1 MNPSTDH
8 STGEIREKNAGANA
22 EIAESA
28 GTGGATGT
36 DSPLTS
42 EDNIAQIQEQ
52 VLETE
57 QAAKDSENIGSIGHI
72 NQEAVVQESLKLPII
87 LIGSLIYSFGINV
100 FLKPL
105 HLYSG
110 GFMGMCQLIQTLLQ
124 DYVHIIPKNA
134 DITGI
139 LYWILNAPALA
150 YAYKKMRRRFFYK
163 SIFSVSAITVAMA
176 MIPIPTEPILSD
188 FLGNAIIAGLVCGT
202 GIGVI
207 LRMGAADG
215 GLDLVGMIVISL
227 RGKSSVGQLG
237 MYVNLCL
244 YAIYL
249 FLFDVQTVIYCIIY
263 SFFSSFACDRMH
275 TQNINAQILVISSL
289 KDTTDMEVE
298 IMGKLNRG
306 ITRIHAQGA
315 FTNEERKV
323 LLIMVSKYEVNRV
336 RGMVKRHD
344 PRAFIIVN
352 EGVNVDGHFIKKL
365 T

>member
-1 MNPSTDH
+1 MKRK
-8 STGEIREKNAGANA
+8 EQM
-22 EIAESA
+22 
-28 GTGGATGT
+28 TGT
-36 DSPLTS
+36 EAGEPLQERKPLSSQDSI
-42 EDNIAQIQEQ
+42 EQIQEQ

-57 QAAKDSENIGSIGHI
+57 QEEINAEDIGSIGHI
-72 NQEAVVQESLKLPII
+72 NQEAVVQESLKLPMI
-87 LIGSLIYSFGINV
+87 LLGAVIYSFGVNV

-105 HLYSG
+105 HIYSG
-110 GFMGMCQLIQTLLQ
+110 GFMGMSQLIQTLLH
-124 DYVHIIPKNA
+124 DYARVLPSGT

-139 LYWILNAPALA
+139 LYWILNAPALL
-150 YAYKKMRRRFFYK
+150 YAWKTMRRRFFYK
-163 SIFSVSAITVAMA
+163 SIFAVSAITVAMGL
-176 MIPIPTEPILSD
+176 IPIPTQPMLDD
-188 FLGNAIIAGLVCGT
+188 FLGNTIIAGLVCGT

-215 GLDLVGMIVISL
+215 GLDLVGMIFISL

-237 MYVNLCL
+237 MYVNLFL

-249 FLFDVQTVIYCIIY
+249 FVFDVQTVIYSIIY
-263 SFFSSFACDRMH
+263 TAFSSFACDKMH

-289 KDTTDMEVE
+289 KDTTAMEVE

-306 ITRIHAQGA
+306 ITRIRAEGA

-344 PRAFIIVN
+344 PHAFVIVN
-352 EGVNVDGHFIKKL
+352 EGVNVDGHFLKKL